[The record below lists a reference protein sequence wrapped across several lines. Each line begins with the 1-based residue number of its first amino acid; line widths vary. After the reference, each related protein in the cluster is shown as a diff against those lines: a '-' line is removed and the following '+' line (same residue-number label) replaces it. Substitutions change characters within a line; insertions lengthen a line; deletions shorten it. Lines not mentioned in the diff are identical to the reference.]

1 MQPIVYDVA
10 VSADG
15 FIAGPGNDVS
25 AFPNTEQVVEDYFA
39 RLSTYKTVLMGRATY
54 EVGYDFGLKPGENP
68 YPKAASYV
76 VSQSIRLPDE
86 AAVVV
91 RRALDDAW
99 LSEVRNIS
107 PSPIYLCGGGILATA
122 LLELGHLQGL
132 RLKRAPIVLGSG
144 TPLFAPFR
152 HSLTLK
158 LRQQTDYGDGY
169 LFQDFDILT

>member
-1 MQPIVYDVA
+1 MQPIIYDVA

-25 AFPNTEQVVEDYFA
+25 AFPNTEQVVEDYLA

-54 EVGYDFGLKPGENP
+54 EFGYGFGLKPGENP
-68 YPKAASYV
+68 YPNAASYV
-76 VSQSIRLPDE
+76 ISQSICLPDC
-86 AAVVV
+86 AAVAV

-99 LSEVRNIS
+99 LSDLRNSS
-107 PSPIYLCGGGILATA
+107 PSAIYLCGGGILATS

-152 HSLTLK
+152 HPLK
-158 LRQQTDYGDGY
+158 LRLRHQTDYGVGDV
-169 LFQDFDILT
+169 FQEFDILT